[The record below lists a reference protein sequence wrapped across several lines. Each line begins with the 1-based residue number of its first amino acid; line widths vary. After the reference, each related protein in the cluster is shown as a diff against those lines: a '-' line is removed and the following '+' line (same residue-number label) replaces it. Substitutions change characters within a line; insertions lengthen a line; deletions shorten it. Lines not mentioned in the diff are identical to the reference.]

1 MNLTR
6 VGKLYSHGLGAV
18 LRGRTSVTV
27 TAIPAPHAPQ
37 GYNYL
42 LRSPLLLSM
51 SPLEVAQLNAKQSTI
66 DFDPNATAA
75 HDGIYGLP
83 FDTDQAAQVIIPIP
97 WEATVSYRTG
107 TSKAP
112 AAILEASKQVDL
124 FDADVKDAWKFG
136 LAMDAIPDD
145 ISKLD
150 RETQSKVQ
158 AYLHA
163 TESGQEDAK
172 ALEQINNDCEKMNTW
187 VRSRAKH
194 FLDRGKLVYS
204 IGGDHSTPLGLIQ
217 ELAARGTFG
226 ILHIDAHSDTR
237 DAYQGFVN
245 SHASIMFNA
254 LKLKAVSNIVQV
266 GIRDYCDEEEA
277 LAQSSN
283 GRLRMFTDREI
294 MSRLFDGESW
304 RKICDSIIA
313 DLPQR
318 VYLSVDIDGLDPQL
332 CPSTGTPVPGGLQ
345 YEQTIYMVR
354 EVVRSGRTLIGLDL
368 SEVAVGGDD
377 DWDANVGA
385 RLLYRLAN
393 LTALSNKLQ
402 PLV

>member
-1 MNLTR
+1 MD
-6 VGKLYSHGLGAV
+6 
-18 LRGRTSVTV
+18 
-27 TAIPAPHAPQ
+27 
-37 GYNYL
+37 
-42 LRSPLLLSM
+42 
-51 SPLEVAQLNAKQSTI
+51 AKQSTL

-75 HDGIYGLP
+75 QDGIYGLP
-83 FDTDQAAQVIIPIP
+83 FDTEQAAQVIIPIP
-97 WEATVSYRTG
+97 WEATVSYHTG
-107 TSKAP
+107 TAKAP

-136 LAMDAIPDD
+136 LAMDAIPED
-145 ISKLD
+145 IARLD
-150 RETQSKVQ
+150 RETQSMVQ
-158 AYLHA
+158 AYLSA
-163 TESGQEDAK
+163 AEDGKEDSK
-172 ALEQINNDCEKMNTW
+172 ALDQINDNCEKMNAW

-194 FLDRGKLVYS
+194 FLDCGKLVYS

-217 ELAARGTFG
+217 ELAARGSFG

-237 DAYQGFVN
+237 NAYQGFTN

-254 LKLKAVSNIVQV
+254 LKLQEVSHIVQV
-266 GIRDYCDEEEA
+266 GIRDYCDEEEE
-277 LAQSSN
+277 LAKKSN

-304 RKICDSIIA
+304 RKVCESIIA
-313 DLPQR
+313 DLPDR

-345 YEQTIYMVR
+345 YEQTIYLVR
-354 EVVRSGRTLIGLDL
+354 EVVRSGRKLIGLDL
-368 SEVAVGGDD
+368 SEVAVGQD

-393 LTALSNKLQ
+393 LTALSNGLK
-402 PLV
+402 PIV

>member
-1 MNLTR
+1 
-6 VGKLYSHGLGAV
+6 
-18 LRGRTSVTV
+18 
-27 TAIPAPHAPQ
+27 
-37 GYNYL
+37 
-42 LRSPLLLSM
+42 M
-51 SPLEVAQLNAKQSTI
+51 SI
-66 DFDPNATAA
+66 DFDPNATAV

-83 FDTDQAAQVIIPIP
+83 FDTKQAAQVIIPIP

-136 LAMDAIPDD
+136 LAMDEIPGD
-145 ISKLD
+145 IAKLD
-150 RETQSKVQ
+150 RETQAKVQ
-158 AYLHA
+158 VYLSAYEA
-163 TESGQEDAK
+163 GAEGDAK
-172 ALEQINNDCEKMNTW
+172 LLDQINANCEKMVSW

-194 FLDRGKLVYS
+194 FLDQEKLVYS

-245 SHASIMFNA
+245 SHASIMFNV
-254 LKLKAVSNIVQV
+254 LKLKEVSKIIQV

-277 LAQSSN
+277 LAQGSA

-304 RKICDSIIA
+304 RKVCDSIIA
-313 DLPQR
+313 DLPER

-345 YEQTIYMVR
+345 YEQTIYLVR
-354 EVVRSGRTLIGLDL
+354 EVVRSGRKIIGLDL
-368 SEVAVGGDD
+368 SEVAVGED

-393 LTALSNKLQ
+393 LTAQSNGLK
-402 PLV
+402 PIV

>member
-1 MNLTR
+1 M
-6 VGKLYSHGLGAV
+6 
-18 LRGRTSVTV
+18 
-27 TAIPAPHAPQ
+27 
-37 GYNYL
+37 
-42 LRSPLLLSM
+42 
-51 SPLEVAQLNAKQSTI
+51 NAKQSTM
-66 DFDPNATAA
+66 DFDPNAAVV

-83 FDTDQAAQVIIPIP
+83 FDTERAAQVIIPIP

-136 LAMDAIPDD
+136 LAMDEIPDE
-145 ISKLD
+145 IAGLD
-150 RETQSKVQ
+150 RQTQKKVQ

-163 TESGQEDAK
+163 AEEGNEDAK
-172 ALEQINNDCEKMNTW
+172 ELEQINQACEKMNAW

-194 FLDRGKLVYS
+194 FLDKGKLVYAL
-204 IGGDHSTPLGLIQ
+204 GGDHSTPLGLFQ
-217 ELAARGTFG
+217 ELAARGSFG
-226 ILHIDAHSDTR
+226 VLHIDAHSDTR
-237 DAYQGFVN
+237 NAYQGFVN
-245 SHASIMFNA
+245 SHASIMFNV
-254 LKLKAVSNIVQV
+254 LKLKEVSKIIQV

-277 LAQSSN
+277 LSKESN

-304 RKICDSIIA
+304 RPICESIIA
-313 DLPQR
+313 DLPDR

-345 YEQTIYMVR
+345 YEQTVYMVR
-354 EVVRSGRTLIGLDL
+354 EVVRSGRKIIGLDL
-368 SEVAVGGDD
+368 SEVAVGKD

-393 LTALSNKLQ
+393 LTALSNGLQ
-402 PLV
+402 PIA